1 MEDSSFLPYF
11 WMKSCSLLLKISWLF
26 LYVTSFYIIC
36 YVYFSIGKRKRSPFF
51 FDDLTVLSIPLECLL
66 QRFFSFYWGLYIFIV
81 SVVDTVRC
89 CLIASTW
96 CCLSFFFLGNLF
108 VELYYFFVPLVC
120 YLSILQYFLLL
131 LLFVPLMHFLQMPLI
146 ILCNFRL
153 LLQQIP
159 AVSTIFVDGF
169 LQLFLVLFPLK
180 QILSFLFSEELLLI
194 SGLADRKIYLIGQ
207 FLIILLIHWAVRK
220 MVFALVGETGISS
233 IFLRARWEEK
243 YFCYSD
249 LLFVGSQKEIRAK
262 IYWPV
267 YSSNKI
273 IRLSINLT
281 SNWIGL

>member
-1 MEDSSFLPYF
+1 M
-11 WMKSCSLLLKISWLF
+11 
-26 LYVTSFYIIC
+26 
-36 YVYFSIGKRKRSPFF
+36 
-51 FDDLTVLSIPLECLL
+51 
-66 QRFFSFYWGLYIFIV
+66 

-207 FLIILLIHWAVRK
+207 FLIILLIH
-220 MVFALVGETGISS
+220 
-233 IFLRARWEEK
+233 
-243 YFCYSD
+243 
-249 LLFVGSQKEIRAK
+249 
-262 IYWPV
+262 
-267 YSSNKI
+267 
-273 IRLSINLT
+273 
-281 SNWIGL
+281 